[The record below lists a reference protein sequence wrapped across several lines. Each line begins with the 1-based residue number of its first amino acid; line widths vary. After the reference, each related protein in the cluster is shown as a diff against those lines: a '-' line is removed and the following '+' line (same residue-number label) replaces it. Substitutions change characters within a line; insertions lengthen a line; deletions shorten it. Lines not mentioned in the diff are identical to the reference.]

1 MASESLVVVGIL
13 LVVLGL
19 FVAGNLAFV
28 ALGMA
33 GILGGGLL
41 QVALARRR

>member
-1 MASESLVVVGIL
+1 MASESLVVIGIL

-41 QVALARRR
+41 QVAMARRK